1 MTKERILELFNM
13 SERKDGR
20 LSLTEYCSLLSQVEA
35 VFDYDKSQDCYY
47 YYIPIDDLLKLSDN
61 DIAKLALDGWVISA
75 DSTKILKFC

>member
-75 DSTKILKFC
+75 DGTKVLKFC

>member
-35 VFDYDKSQDCYY
+35 VFDYDKSQNCYY
-47 YYIPIDDLLKLSDN
+47 YYIPVDDLLKLSDN

-75 DSTKILKFC
+75 DGTKVLKFC